1 MKFNEFVEAMQKKA
15 LSDFQKGFV
24 EDLEKRLK
32 DDCEM
37 TMPPNIGREENIE
50 TINAVH
56 KIIGI

>member
-1 MKFNEFVEAMQKKA
+1 MRFSEFVEAMQKKA

-24 EDLEKRLK
+24 EDFEKRLK
-32 DDCEM
+32 DECEISM
-37 TMPPNIGREENIE
+37 SPNIGREENID

>member
-1 MKFNEFVEAMQKKA
+1 MRFSEFVEAMQNKA

-32 DDCEM
+32 DECEI
-37 TMPPNIGREENIE
+37 TMPTNIGRKDNIE
-50 TINAVH
+50 TINAIH

>member
-1 MKFNEFVEAMQKKA
+1 MRFNEFVEAMQKKA

-32 DDCEM
+32 DECEM
-37 TMPPNIGREENIE
+37 AMLPNIGRKESIE

>member
-1 MKFNEFVEAMQKKA
+1 MKFNEFVEAMQNKA

-32 DDCEM
+32 DECEM
-37 TMPPNIGREENIE
+37 TMPPNIGMEENIE

-56 KIIGI
+56 KIIWI